1 MYTKHVSTQSI
12 SRRETKQTELDICFL
27 LLRQVGAGEEGRIL
41 SEIGNCSV
49 CVGSVYILQV
59 LQPVNPIPRLIFRSG
74 VLTVP
79 ETQVMLMRI
88 WSNIWSCVIGNIKI
102 MLVLVKNGSVP
113 ISLIICRAKT
123 SGMTSHYW
131 LLIRQCFTSHFL
143 YFLLSPGHQPHQNW
157 KYLNRILSKYFGIR
171 GRNSWWAF
179 PCNNL
184 MDLRIWCLDDLT
196 AFMQGFI
203 IPRTHNLFLFLLKI
217 FLIPSLSSEEWIV
230 KLYVLKY

>member
-1 MYTKHVSTQSI
+1 MLLVRRVSNDWT
-12 SRRETKQTELDICFL
+12 RYLFL

-41 SEIGNCSV
+41 SEIGNCGV

-143 YFLLSPGHQPHQNW
+143 LLPPLTRPSAS
-157 KYLNRILSKYFGIR
+157 SK
-171 GRNSWWAF
+171 
-179 PCNNL
+179 
-184 MDLRIWCLDDLT
+184 
-196 AFMQGFI
+196 
-203 IPRTHNLFLFLLKI
+203 LKI
-217 FLIPSLSSEEWIV
+217 FKQNFVQIFW
-230 KLYVLKY
+230 Y